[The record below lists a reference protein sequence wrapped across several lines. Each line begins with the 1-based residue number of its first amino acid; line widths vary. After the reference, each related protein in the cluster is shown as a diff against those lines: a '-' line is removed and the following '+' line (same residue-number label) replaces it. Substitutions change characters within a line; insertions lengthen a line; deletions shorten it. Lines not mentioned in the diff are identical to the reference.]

1 MISHTDLSSVLE
13 SEAFASMDRH
23 FADFMERLA
32 GGDDPALALASALA
46 SRWLS
51 DGQTCLPLEQVAG
64 RPFPQT
70 GSDGIPRVQCPT
82 LDEWTGLLRKT
93 PVVGK
98 PGESRPLILDDAG
111 RLFLQRYWQHE
122 RTVASDLLNR
132 LRQPPASLDDAA
144 LAGSF
149 LRLFP
154 ASTPGETNW
163 QQVAVFAAMR
173 QGVSVITGGP
183 GTGKT
188 YTVARLL
195 AALFEQPGGAQRIV
209 RLAAPTGKAV
219 ARLQESLS
227 EAAGSLQARDD
238 IKARLQDK
246 NLACTLHRL
255 LGTMPDSPDFRHNA
269 GNPLP
274 VDVLIVDEASM
285 IGLSLM
291 ARLLAALKPE
301 ARLVL
306 VGDNDQLP
314 PVDPGSVLHDLCQAT
329 AANRFSVDFREACRR
344 CCGARLEDAPA
355 DSVALPDTV
364 IRLAVNHRSG
374 NSRFLHAASQSLN
387 AGDADAF
394 VNLARDPAATDSTVV
409 WKELPRPDALKNT
422 LREMVR
428 RHYAPVLQCAS
439 VAEALELFGR
449 FRILCAVREG
459 PYGCESINR
468 LVETILQ
475 EEQLIPSGHF
485 HLSGYRGKPVMV
497 TANNYVLKL
506 FNGDIGLAWPEDGRA
521 MVHFPSGDN
530 GATSVALERLPAH
543 ETVYA
548 MTVHKS
554 QGSEFQHVLVIL
566 PDRESPLLTRQLL
579 YTGLTRARQS
589 VSLLSPERVLRQAI
603 HARAQRASGL
613 GSALNPAV

>member
-1 MISHTDLSSVLE
+1 MISHNALSSVLE
-13 SEAFASMDRH
+13 SEAFAATDRH
-23 FADFMERLA
+23 FADFMERMA
-32 GGDDPALALASALA
+32 GGDSPALVLASALV

-51 DGQTCLPLEQVAG
+51 DGQTCLPLEQVADL
-64 RPFPQT
+64 PFPQT
-70 GSDGIPRVQCPT
+70 GSDSIPQVQCPT
-82 LDEWTGLLRKT
+82 LDEWIDALRKT

-98 PGESRPLILDDAG
+98 PGEPRPLILDDAG

-122 RTVASDLLNR
+122 RNVATDLLNR
-132 LRQPPASLDDAA
+132 LRQPPAPLDVQA

-154 ASTPGETNW
+154 ASDPGETNW

-195 AALFEQPGGAQRIV
+195 AALFEQPDGAQRIV

-227 EAAGSLQARDD
+227 EAAGNLQASDD
-238 IKARLQDK
+238 IQVRLQDK

-255 LGTMPDSPDFRHNA
+255 LGTIPDSPDFRHNA

-314 PVDPGSVLHDLCQAT
+314 PVDPGSVLHDLCQAA
-329 AANRFSVDFREACRR
+329 AANRFSMDFRDACRR
-344 CCGARLEDAPA
+344 CCCARLDASPS

-364 IRLAVNHRSG
+364 IRLSVNHRSG

-394 VNLARDPAATDSTVV
+394 LNLARDPAATESTVV
-409 WKELPRPDALKNT
+409 WKELPRPDTLKNA
-422 LREMVR
+422 LREVVR

-439 VAEALELFGR
+439 VREALDLFGR

-475 EEQLIPSGHF
+475 EEHLIPSEQF

-506 FNGDIGLAWPEDGRA
+506 FNGDIGLAWPDEGRV

-530 GATSVALERLPAH
+530 GAPSVALERLPAH

-589 VSLLSPERVLRQAI
+589 ATLLSPEQVLRHAI
-603 HARAQRASGL
+603 QARAQRASGL
-613 GSALNPAV
+613 TSALNPAM